1 MRRLLG
7 QLLNLLGL
15 VRIGHLTAVQ
25 RQLRDA
31 EGRFKTV
38 KQERDQLRAES
49 EQLKVRS
56 ADQVKGEVG
65 RFKAKLEEARTDM
78 ERWKSAAG
86 EAQRALKAAK
96 AQGDKHAER
105 ANRLQAQR
113 ERDNEQGERRSR
125 EFDSLAKRLE
135 LAERQLIVARE
146 HLMAVEVKLDILE
159 GAANV
164 LDARTRTVIG
174 SQERAESG
182 APV

>member
-1 MRRLLG
+1 MRRLIG
-7 QLLNLLGL
+7 QLLNILGL
-15 VRIGHLTAVQ
+15 ARVRHLTAVQ

-38 KQERDQLRAES
+38 KQERDQLRVEA
-49 EQLKVRS
+49 EQLRAKL
-56 ADQVKGEVG
+56 AEQVKGEAS
-65 RFKAKLEEARTDM
+65 RHKAKLDEARTDM

-86 EAQRALKAAK
+86 EAQRALKKIK
-96 AQGDKHAER
+96 AQGDKQAER

-113 ERDNEQGERRSR
+113 ERDNEQDERRSR